1 MRLKIHV
8 ELEYDIEAPTDML
21 MQIEAATMP
30 LQEIVSE
37 RFDVGETAYLS
48 RIAAE
53 DSIGTRVWLSCT
65 EGLNC
70 HYDAEVVVRRRVED
84 LSSLAADRVHK
95 LPHEAVRYL
104 MASRYCPSDEFQS
117 FAAAEF
123 GHCEGGQCVME
134 MADWIRTRFIYSPGA
149 SGPSTTALETFV
161 QRRGV
166 CRDFAHVLV
175 TLARAKAIP
184 ARMVSCY
191 GPDVTPPDFHAV
203 AEVWLEGRWHL
214 VDPAGMTTSDR
225 IAVVGVGRDAADIAF
240 LTSYGW
246 VTLRRQVVEVEEVG

>member
-1 MRLKIHV
+1 MKMKIKA

-21 MQIEAATMP
+21 MQIEAAALP
-30 LQEIVSE
+30 VQEIVSE
-37 RFDVGETAYLS
+37 RFDVGSTAYLA

-65 EGLNC
+65 ERLSC
-70 HYDAEVVVRRRVED
+70 RYEAEVIVRRRGED
-84 LSSLAADRVHK
+84 LSRLHADRVHR

-117 FAAAEF
+117 FTAAEF
-123 GHCEGGQCVME
+123 GHCEGGQSVLE
-134 MADWIRTRFIYSPGA
+134 MAEWIRTRFIYSPGA

-161 QRRGV
+161 QRRGI

-184 ARMVSCY
+184 ARIVSCY

-203 AEVWLEGRWHL
+203 AEVWLDGRWHL
-214 VDPAGMTTSDR
+214 VDPTGMTTPDR

-246 VTLRRQVVEVEEVG
+246 VTMRRQVVAVEEIA